1 MLSHLLCQVNTMK
14 MNGKKLMKTLKT
26 GICWAIIFVGF
37 WLIGC
42 SGQESE
48 PPHVRTVPQQAEL
61 PHAAPDDWLLAH
73 IDVETTGLIPGY
85 HEMIDIGLVYTTLAG
100 EMLDSLFLRIQP
112 QHPERLSPGAFEVNA
127 FDPDRWKDLN
137 AYSPSAA
144 VDSVIN
150 FHKRIAQDKTVLLVA
165 FNSHFDAAFLDHLFR
180 AADRTWRELFYYFV
194 LDIPSMAWGLG
205 FRDLT
210 GHELMGQYAIEDEPH
225 VAHLHTGITGALKN
239 VRLYQALLSVQ
250 GQGKNEAR

>member
-1 MLSHLLCQVNTMK
+1 
-14 MNGKKLMKTLKT
+14 MKTLRT
-26 GICWAIIFVGF
+26 GIYSAIIFLGF
-37 WLIGC
+37 WLISC
-42 SGQESE
+42 SGPESE
-48 PPHVRTVPQQAEL
+48 PPQVKTAPQPTEL

-85 HEMIDIGLVYTTLAG
+85 HEMIDIGLVYTTLDG

-127 FDPDRWKDLN
+127 FDPDLWRELN
-137 AYSPSAA
+137 ALCPSAA
-144 VDSVIN
+144 VDSLVN
-150 FHKRIAQDKTVLLVA
+150 FHKRIAQDKTVLMVA

-180 AADRTWRELFYYFV
+180 AADRTWRELFYYFI

-210 GHELMGQYAIEDEPH
+210 GRELMERYNIEDEPH

-239 VRLYQALLSVQ
+239 VRLYKALIDLHDK
-250 GQGKNEAR
+250 GKDSER